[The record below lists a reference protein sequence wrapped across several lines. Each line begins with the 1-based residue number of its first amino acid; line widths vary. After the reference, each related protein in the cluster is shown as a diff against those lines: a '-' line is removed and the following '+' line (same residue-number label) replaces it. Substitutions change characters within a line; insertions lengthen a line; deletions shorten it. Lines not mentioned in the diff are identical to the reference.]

1 MKLDGWRHKIDAI
14 DTAMLHL
21 LSLRTELALEVG
33 RAKRVEGA
41 AVRVPQREQE
51 ILARLKSLNPG
62 PLDDRAIEAIY
73 RAILSE
79 SIRIQAEH
87 GLGVVEMPKAASPA
101 RSRKAARA

>member
-41 AVRVPQREQE
+41 AVRVPQRENE
-51 ILARLKSLNPG
+51 IIERLKTINPG
-62 PLDDRAIEAIY
+62 PLDNVAVEKIY
-73 RAILSE
+73 RLIFDMSVRAQEQQTASE
-79 SIRIQAEH
+79 
-87 GLGVVEMPKAASPA
+87 GLTLPA
-101 RSRKAARA
+101 TDGGRG

>member
-51 ILARLKSLNPG
+51 IIERLKSINPG
-62 PLDDRAIEAIY
+62 PLDNEAIEKIY
-73 RAILSE
+73 RLIFDMSVRAQEQQMVAEATRS
-79 SIRIQAEH
+79 SATPVRAEH
-87 GLGVVEMPKAASPA
+87 ES
-101 RSRKAARA
+101 

>member
-51 ILARLKSLNPG
+51 IIERLKSINPG
-62 PLDDRAIEAIY
+62 PLDNEAIEKIY
-73 RAILSE
+73 RLIFDMSVRAQEQQMVSERLS
-79 SIRIQAEH
+79 
-87 GLGVVEMPKAASPA
+87 PAASDGG
-101 RSRKAARA
+101 RV

>member
-41 AVRVPQREQE
+41 AVRVPRREQE
-51 ILARLKSLNPG
+51 IIERLKSINPG
-62 PLDDRAIEAIY
+62 PLDNDAIEKIY
-73 RAILSE
+73 RLIFDMSVRAQEQQMVAEGTHVRADHE
-79 SIRIQAEH
+79 S
-87 GLGVVEMPKAASPA
+87 
-101 RSRKAARA
+101 

>member
-51 ILARLKSLNPG
+51 IIDRLKSINPG
-62 PLDDRAIEAIY
+62 PLDGEAIEKIY
-73 RAILSE
+73 RLIFDMSVRAQE
-79 SIRIQAEH
+79 QQMVAEVSSSA
-87 GLGVVEMPKAASPA
+87 GTDGN
-101 RSRKAARA
+101 RS